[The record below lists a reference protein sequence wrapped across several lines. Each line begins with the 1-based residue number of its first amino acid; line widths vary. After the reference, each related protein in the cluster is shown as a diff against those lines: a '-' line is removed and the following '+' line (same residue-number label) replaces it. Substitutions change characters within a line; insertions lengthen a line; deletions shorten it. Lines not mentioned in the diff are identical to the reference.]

1 MYKTMYL
8 YKRLDKE
15 LVNILHIGYFL
26 NRYGNI
32 LTELEIIV
40 YSLIACEKTK
50 VLSFDLHTET
60 FQVICKSP
68 FVHAHDDPY
77 SISICILDNCLGLCE
92 TNWPTQD
99 IWLLD
104 SSGGNIKTWKKMC
117 SIDLNKT
124 LNWFGECTLLAIA
137 FSEKN
142 KLLLRGRGFYQ
153 PLVSGDT

>member
-1 MYKTMYL
+1 NTTCEVFDFGTSLWRYIHPASPCRINVHHDPVYL
-8 YKRLDKE
+8 DGSLYWFTACRLDKE

-77 SISICILDNCLGLCE
+77 SISICILDNCLVY
-92 TNWPTQD
+92 
-99 IWLLD
+99 
-104 SSGGNIKTWKKMC
+104 
-117 SIDLNKT
+117 
-124 LNWFGECTLLAIA
+124 A
-137 FSEKN
+137 
-142 KLLLRGRGFYQ
+142 KLTG
-153 PLVSGDT
+153 PPKI